1 MSNTERNGLTIR
13 KAAPEDAEA
22 YSAFSRRLAIET
34 FAAQN
39 DPHEFA
45 IYLAQTFGTKIQER
59 EIRSPDVTVLLGEMD
74 GEIAAYS
81 FVRLGGRVPS
91 FVTGA
96 APMEIARFY
105 IDSVWHG
112 RGIAQAMMLATAQEA
127 AEQGAETLWL
137 GVWEHNP
144 RAIAFY
150 GKCGF
155 ERAGSHI
162 FMVGSDAQTD
172 HVLEAPVA
180 VVLQRMKARAGHT
193 NSA

>member
-1 MSNTERNGLTIR
+1 MSSIERSGLTIR

-22 YSAFSRRLAIET
+22 YSAFSRRLAVET

-39 DPHEFA
+39 DPDDFA
-45 IYLAQTFGTKIQER
+45 TYLEQTFGPEIQER

-105 IDSVWHG
+105 IDSAWHG
-112 RGIAQAMMLATAQEA
+112 RGIAQGMMLATAREA
-127 AEQGAETLWL
+127 ANQGAETLWL
-137 GVWEHNP
+137 GVWERNP

-155 ERAGSHI
+155 ERAGSHT

-172 HVLEAPVA
+172 HVLVAPVA
-180 VVLQRMKARAGHT
+180 VVLQRMQAQAGHT